1 MKNLLLISL
10 FTFFAVSLNA
20 QSDILPPNL
29 IAPENGALDQMPDG
43 TLNWYA
49 SSGVG
54 QVSYTVEIA
63 DNMQFD
69 NSESFITSI
78 TEFKNSNLRFGEEYF
93 WRISAT
99 DDEETSDWSDVYS
112 FTVFDR
118 LLLDEPLNGAADQM
132 PNVILS
138 REEDAGDND
147 YSGFNL
153 MQCQIDTSYGLATE
167 NIDLTEEDL
176 NSIYF
181 VDEASGWTAGEAG
194 TILAYDAGTWS
205 IETIYSGATNED
217 TTITAGLN
225 SIHNG
230 HIVGNEGTYLYYDV
244 DMWKV
249 EPIELESDN
258 KEVAITEDLN
268 SVFALSSEDIWAV
281 GPEAYIIHK
290 GTSEYWELSDS
301 NLEEPEDMNAVFFLD
316 ENNGW
321 AVGAGDSI
329 LYYNGTEWTAQYN
342 PAERDLYDVY
352 FTDMNHGWAVGKL
365 GTLVFYDG
373 TQWNELE
380 SNTGSDLY
388 SIFMLNSEEGWA
400 VGKNGTL
407 VNFDGSFWYVTAS
420 SSLNDLNSTYAVN
433 ANNIWIA
440 GEEGTVITKI
450 GEGFDSE
457 LMEVYTT
464 IGDSLN
470 IHMNNLLFGTRYYW
484 RFRAIHDEDTSSWSS
499 ARYFSTIGVVEL
511 VSPDQNATNQD
522 PDIELEW
529 LEITGIDS
537 YIYQVCND
545 PDFIFPCITGFV
557 DSSSIIIPDLFFGD
571 TYYWRVSAAHY
582 ADTTD
587 WSEVRSF
594 EVINTVLLDSPSD
607 GASSVALLPTLSWEA
622 INGADEYEVR
632 WSNEDNSYLDTAFVN
647 TTSFLMFKPLEYAE
661 DYFWKVRAIKNG
673 DTTDWSDTW
682 QFYTGPTSIG
692 DISFN
697 DHNISIFPNPTNG
710 QLTIE
715 INSFETTQIDV
726 SIIDLMGKVA
736 KEQSFTIDQGLSKNL
751 MQLDELNKGIYL
763 IKLQSGNDVYTKKL
777 IVD

>member
-10 FTFFAVSLNA
+10 FTFFAVGLNA

-29 IAPENGALDQMPDG
+29 IAPENGAIDQMPDAI
-43 TLNWYA
+43 LNWYA

-69 NSESFITSI
+69 DSQSFTTSI
-78 TEFKNSNLRFGEEYF
+78 TQFTNSNLRFGEEYF

-118 LLLDEPLNGAADQM
+118 LLLDEPFNGSSDQM

-138 REEDAGDND
+138 REEDAGDDD
-147 YSGFNL
+147 YSGFSL
-153 MQCQIDTSYGLATE
+153 MQCQIDTSYGLASQ
-167 NIDLTEEDL
+167 NIDITEEDL
-176 NSIYF
+176 NAIYF
-181 VDEASGWTAGEAG
+181 MDENIGWTVGEAG
-194 TILAYDAGTWS
+194 TMLSYDAGAWS

-230 HIVGNEGTYLYYDV
+230 FVVGNEGTFLRYDT
-244 DMWKV
+244 DMWLI
-249 EPIELESDN
+249 EPIEVESDN
-258 KEVAITEDLN
+258 KETAITEDLN
-268 SVFALSSEDIWAV
+268 GVFALSNTDIWAV
-281 GPEAYIIHK
+281 GPEALIIHK
-290 GTSEYWELSDS
+290 GDSELWEVFDS
-301 NLEEPEDMNAVFFLD
+301 NLEEVEDMFSVFFLD

-321 AVGAGDSI
+321 AVGAGDYI
-329 LYYNGTEWTAQYN
+329 LYYDGTEWTPQYN

-352 FTDMNHGWAVGKL
+352 FTDMNNGWAVGKL
-365 GTLVFYDG
+365 GTLVHYDG
-373 TQWNELE
+373 SQWNELE
-380 SNTGSDLY
+380 SNTGNDLY
-388 SIFMLNSEEGWA
+388 SIYMLNNDYGWA
-400 VGKNGTL
+400 VGKNGTF
-407 VNFDGSFWYVTAS
+407 VNYSENSWNETAS
-420 SSLNDLNSTYAVN
+420 SSLKDLNSTYAVD
-433 ANNIWIA
+433 ADNIWIA
-440 GEEGTVITKI
+440 GEEGTIITKD
-450 GEGFDSE
+450 GDGFDSE
-457 LMEVYTT
+457 LMEIYTT

-470 IHMNNLLFGTRYYW
+470 IHMNNLLFSKTYYW

-499 ARYFSTIGVVEL
+499 ARYFSTIEGVEL

-529 LEITGIDS
+529 VEITGIDS

-545 PDFIFPCITGFV
+545 PNFTFPCISGFI
-557 DSSSIIIPDLFFGD
+557 DSNSVIIPDLFFGN
-571 TYYWRVSAAHY
+571 THYWRVSAAHF

-607 GASSVALLPTLSWEA
+607 GASSIPLLPTLSWEP
-622 INGADEYEVR
+622 IDGADEYEAR
-632 WSNEDNSYLDTAFVN
+632 WSNEDNTYMDTAFVN
-647 TTSFLMFKPLEYAE
+647 TNTFLMFKPLEYAE
-661 DYFWKVRAIKNG
+661 DYFWKVRAINNG
-673 DTTDWSDTW
+673 DTTDWSATW

-692 DISFN
+692 NISFN
-697 DHNISIFPNPTNG
+697 EQNISIYPNPSNG
-710 QLTIE
+710 KLTIE
-715 INSFETTQIDV
+715 VNAFNATKIEV
-726 SIIDLMGKVA
+726 SIVDLMGKVA
-736 KEQSFTIDQGLSKNL
+736 MQYSIAVEQGLSKNL
-751 MQLDELNKGIYL
+751 IQLDELNKGIYL

-777 IVD
+777 IVE